1 MEKYI
6 DLILSTLKEIGEDDD
21 NALLL
26 EAHAKTKLFGS
37 AGILDSIGVVF
48 LISELED
55 KVQDEFDKD
64 IVLADE
70 KAMSQVTSPFRSV
83 ETLATYLCQLV
94 EG

>member
-21 NALLL
+21 NAALL

-37 AGILDSIGVVF
+37 AGVLDSVGVVF

-55 KVQDEFDKD
+55 KVQDEFDMD
-64 IVLADE
+64 ITLADE

-83 ETLATYLCQLV
+83 ETLAKYLCQLV